1 MKRIIILATAFVMAL
16 AIAPVSG
23 AQIKAQKDTLATKQ
37 VATIAKYWT
46 WVTMFKGTYFLD
58 LKSTNQY
65 DGNLIL
71 PLGKTKEEVVE
82 SIGALEEM
90 FTAGDDDSFEI
101 RDVVKHRVRVT
112 KGKMMGAEY
121 LYFHTDGFAGYS
133 QIDKGSFKK
142 LRKWAAQL
150 E

>member
-1 MKRIIILATAFVMAL
+1 MAM

-23 AQIKAQKDTLATKQ
+23 AQIKAKKDTLGTKQ
-37 VATIAKYWT
+37 VATIAKSWT
-46 WVTMFKGTYFLD
+46 WVTMFKETYLLE
-58 LKSTNQY
+58 LKSTNRY

-82 SIGALEEM
+82 SIGALEDM
-90 FTAGDDDSFEI
+90 FTAGNDDAFEI
-101 RDVVKHRVRVT
+101 RDVIQNKVRVT
-112 KGKMMGAEY
+112 KDKMMGVEY
-121 LYFHTDGFAGYS
+121 LYFHTDGYAGYS

-142 LRKWAAQL
+142 LRKWAEQL